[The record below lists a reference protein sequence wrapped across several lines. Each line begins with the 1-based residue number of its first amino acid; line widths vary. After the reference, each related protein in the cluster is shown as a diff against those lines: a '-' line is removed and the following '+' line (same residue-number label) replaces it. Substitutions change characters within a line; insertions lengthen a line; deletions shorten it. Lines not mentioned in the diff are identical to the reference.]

1 MSKDPQIV
9 FALIVPLFPEK
20 YSVLFLL
27 SKSLMCLINQHL
39 SLTFKFNEFYE
50 FYEFNEFNE
59 FWFGTS
65 LKPKLWQKKFCATY
79 NYLYYQGALHAI
91 TVYNLSSKPIQLK
104 KLVKVPYISLKLQ
117 NLVTLKIHENLKER
131 EILANLVNLWKLKA
145 GFAFAIS

>member
-65 LKPKLWQKKFCATY
+65 LKPKLWQKKF
-79 NYLYYQGALHAI
+79 ALLIIISI
-91 TVYNLSSKPIQLK
+91 TKELSMLLLFI
-104 KLVKVPYISLKLQ
+104 I
-117 NLVTLKIHENLKER
+117 
-131 EILANLVNLWKLKA
+131 
-145 GFAFAIS
+145 